1 MMYCGIPLI
10 NRPTNSIN
18 THIKLKPRIC
28 NQSMLILYSV
38 ARIKAKLV
46 SIINNALFPV
56 TALPRFRGLTLDP

>member
-1 MMYCGIPLI
+1 MMYCGIALI

-18 THIKLKPRIC
+18 THIKLKPRVC

-56 TALPRFRGLTLDP
+56 TALPRFRDFTLDP